1 MKKFACVAA
10 VAALLSASAFAE
22 LKVSG
27 FIRGGINGD
36 CEDGYVNDPS
46 VKGNAWVGGYY
57 FGGNQRLRLNF
68 DYEAENGGISA
79 RFQNDDFSNWFE
91 ESNKKV
97 KWAMG
102 YAKFF
107 DGKIIAEGG
116 KLHDAYTSTGGD
128 LDYSFSAT
136 AETAYGVRLVVNPIE
151 GLYVT
156 ASATNLNPDTYDYSE
171 VDQANSAKKARRQ
184 GKIKPNHTLGAV
196 SAKYGNDTFFVV
208 GGFHGQ
214 GLSYAGVG
222 FTGIEN
228 LTLIA
233 EGKMDLTYHGQNHK
247 AHQYGIIVGNLEYAP
262 NDNITLGC
270 ISYSYIARKHQF
282 FADGGTKEEDASGY
296 QHMIVPYVSF
306 KVTELLELRG
316 ESSFYIADRWD
327 EDDYGTR
334 LRNYF
339 TVTPSV
345 VLNASKKANVTAWAT
360 IYSRDDKLNY
370 SKTDLGH
377 TSAGVGVCYKF

>member
-36 CEDGYVNDPS
+36 CEDNYVNDPS
-46 VKGNAWVGGYY
+46 VKNTWVGGYY

-91 ESNKKV
+91 NSNSKV

-107 DGKIIAEGG
+107 DGKVIAEAG
-116 KLHDAYTSTGGD
+116 KLYDAYTSTGGD

-282 FADGGTKEEDASGY
+282 FAEGGTEEEDASGY